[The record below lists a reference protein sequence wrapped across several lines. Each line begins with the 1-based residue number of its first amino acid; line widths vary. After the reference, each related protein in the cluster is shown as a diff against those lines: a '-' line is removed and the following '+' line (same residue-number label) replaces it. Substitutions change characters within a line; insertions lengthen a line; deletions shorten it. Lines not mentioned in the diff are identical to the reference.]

1 MKRIAVLVAALVLL
15 AISTAWAED
24 GPKLAI
30 LDVQRIVD
38 ESEKGKKVSA
48 EVREFTDKK
57 RKEVE
62 KKLSERE
69 KKAVDLEKQLKSGIM
84 SDDAAKKKVDEFQK
98 YSAGVE
104 KFARDS
110 ENEARKFASERK
122 LSIIKSLEGIIERM
136 GKDRGYDIIF
146 RYENVVFNSD
156 RIADITKDVI
166 TEYDAFKEKGS
177 KKK

>member
-1 MKRIAVLVAALVLL
+1 MKKVAVLVAALVLL

-24 GPKLAI
+24 GLKLAI

-48 EVREFTDKK
+48 EVRKFTDKK
-57 RKEVE
+57 REEVE
-62 KKLSERE
+62 KKLAERE
-69 KKAVDLEKQLKSGIM
+69 KKAIDLEKQLKSGIM
-84 SDDAAKKKVDEFQK
+84 SDDAAKKKVNEFQK
-98 YSAGVE
+98 YSADVE

-122 LSIIKSLEGIIERM
+122 LSIIKSLEGIIEKM
-136 GKDRGYDIIF
+136 GKEKGYDIIF

-156 RIADITKDVI
+156 KIADITEDVI
-166 TEYDAFKEKGS
+166 TQYDALKEKRS